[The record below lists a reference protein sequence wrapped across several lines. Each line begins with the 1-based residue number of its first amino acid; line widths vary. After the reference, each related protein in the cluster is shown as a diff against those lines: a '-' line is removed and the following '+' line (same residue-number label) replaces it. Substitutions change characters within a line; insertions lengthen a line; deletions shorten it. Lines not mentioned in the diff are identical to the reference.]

1 MDNRNSDH
9 HATRSKNGPGHAV
22 RVTKGAE
29 TPAGS
34 GAKVIV
40 FEDGTAGPSGGTP
53 NSGSFPVHLKD
64 QYEKFYPLAVALPRD
79 QVQSLNALPALVLRN
94 LEIGV
99 DAVRTELDRVRTE
112 LPAVDV
118 DALLELPAIGGGLAY
133 SSALIVT
140 PVSRQ
145 EIAARLARML
155 PIRREAINAADTLV
169 RRGMLPGDLVKAVKQ
184 SVGRIAIAL
193 HTVALANLFLEH
205 WEQIHQDQGL
215 TREEIEQLR
224 VDAEYLVRNLTPK
237 GGRKPRSAPAPVTP
251 TQVRD
256 RFYSVI
262 VQRHEQ
268 LRRVATYL
276 WGTDADAHVP
286 KLTSR
291 LVGSRAPATATGD
304 AAVAKDPQPA
314 APTAAAP
321 LPTA

>member
-1 MDNRNSDH
+1 MENRNSDH
-9 HATRSKNGPGHAV
+9 HAARSKNGPAHAV

-29 TPAGS
+29 TAAGS
-34 GAKVIV
+34 TKVIV
-40 FEDGTAGPSGGTP
+40 FEGGSQDG
-53 NSGSFPVHLKD
+53 GSVPVNLKD
-64 QYEKFYPLAVALPRD
+64 QYETFYPLALAVPPD
-79 QVQSLNALPALVLRN
+79 QVRRLNAQPPLVLRN

-99 DAVRTELDRVRTE
+99 DAVRMELDRVRRE

-118 DALLELPAIGGGLAY
+118 EGLLELPAIGGGLAY

-145 EIAARLARML
+145 EIRARLARVK

-169 RRGMLPGDLVKAVKQ
+169 RRGMLPADLVKAIKQ
-184 SVGRIAIAL
+184 RTGRIATAL
-193 HTVALANLFLEH
+193 HTVALANLFLDN
-205 WEQIHQDQGL
+205 WESIHNHQGL

-224 VDAEYLVRNLTPK
+224 VDSEYLARNLTPK
-237 GGRKPRSAPAPVTP
+237 GGRRRGSAPAPMTP

-256 RFYSVI
+256 RFYTVI

-268 LRRVATYL
+268 LRRVAAYL

-304 AAVAKDPQPA
+304 AGTAAKDPQPA
-314 APTAAAP
+314 APAAP
-321 LPTA
+321 SAPAA